1 MKALHLVVLRYG
13 KLGDIVMTTPA
24 LRWAASHPGLRV
36 TLVTDEHYVG
46 VFRDLLPE
54 IEVSSVMPSCDLVLD
69 LHRVRRSR
77 KARRG
82 RSWVGVGKEDVR
94 RRLLIHFASLGFK
107 PKYSWP
113 ERHLRAMT
121 RALLKLGIDPLETPE
136 SIPRFEPPQ
145 SAVKNRLGLVLG
157 AGHGTKRWPP
167 SHWEQLASHWRGEV
181 VAFVGPGEESLAEE
195 AGIVSWPDGSLA
207 GLVEG
212 LSTCSVVVSGDTGPL
227 HLAAA
232 LGRQV
237 VGLFGP
243 TPSQAG
249 FWVWDQQGT
258 IVRRDALGCSPCHL
272 HGQSRCPQEHHRC
285 LSELDPSDVLSA
297 ANDLR
302 PVQ

>member
-1 MKALHLVVLRYG
+1 MTPLHLVVLRYG
-13 KLGDIVMTTPA
+13 KLGDVVMTVPA
-24 LRWAASHPGLRV
+24 LRWAVQHPGLRV
-36 TLVTDEHYVG
+36 TLVTDGHYVEA
-46 VFRDLLPE
+46 FRALLPE
-54 IEVSSVMPSCDLVLD
+54 IDVSSEMPRCDLVLD

-77 KARRG
+77 LARRG
-82 RSWVGVGKEDVR
+82 RSWVGVEKEDVR
-94 RRLLIHFASLGFK
+94 RRLLIHLPSLGFD

-113 ERHLRAMT
+113 ERHLRAMNK
-121 RALLKLGIDPLETPE
+121 ALLQLGIEPVQRPDD
-136 SIPRFEPPQ
+136 IPRLHSPQ
-145 SAVKNRLGLVLG
+145 AAVQNRLGLVLG
-157 AGHGTKRWPP
+157 AGHPTKRWPAH
-167 SHWEQLASHWRGEV
+167 HWEQLASQWRGEV
-181 VAFVGPGEESLAEE
+181 IAFVGPGEEGLAEE
-195 AGIVSWPDGSLA
+195 AGLVSWPDGSLL

-258 IVRRDALGCSPCHL
+258 LLRRDELGCSPCHL
-272 HGQSRCPQEHHRC
+272 HGQRQCPKKHHSC
-285 LSELDPSDVLSA
+285 LSELDPSVVLSA

-302 PVQ
+302 PTL